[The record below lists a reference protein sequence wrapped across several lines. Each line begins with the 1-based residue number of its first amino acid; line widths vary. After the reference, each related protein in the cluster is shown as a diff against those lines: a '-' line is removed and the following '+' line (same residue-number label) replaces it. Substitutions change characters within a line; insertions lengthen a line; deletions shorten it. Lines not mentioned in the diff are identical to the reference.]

1 MHYKIHCDGGARG
14 NPGPAASAFVV
25 IDEKGMTVFVKG
37 FYLGKATNNE
47 AEYQAVYYA
56 MLWSNKNLP
65 EATLLTFILD
75 SQLVVNQ
82 LKGVYKIKEKRLLEW
97 AVKIKALE
105 KLSKRK
111 INYINVPRIENKIA
125 DTLVNSTLDENS
137 HSEK

>member
-1 MHYKIHCDGGARG
+1 MQYKIHCDGGARG

-25 IDEKGMTVFVKG
+25 IDEKGRSIFAKG
-37 FYLGKATNNE
+37 FYLGIATNNE
-47 AEYQAVYYA
+47 AEYQAVYCA
-56 MLWSNKNLP
+56 MLWLSKNLP
-65 EATLLTFILD
+65 DATLVTFVLD

-105 KLSKRK
+105 KLSTIK
-111 INYINVPRIENKIA
+111 ITYVNVPRSENKIA
-125 DTLVNSTLDENS
+125 DTLVNSTLDKES